1 MFGIVRRNKKVVRDR
16 TVYMEVYG
24 DNKVM
29 YRVVVGK
36 INSYGDEVCTYG
48 IEAEDRRSGGS
59 NSGFFAEYRGRCR
72 LCGDAYKRQGKSASD
87 IFKGSELSL
96 CFHMNKKFSIL
107 V

>member
-48 IEAEDRRSGGS
+48 IEAEDRRSGEKEVIQDFS
-59 NSGFFAEYRGRCR
+59 RNIEDAVDFAEMLINGRVSPR
-72 LCGDAYKRQGKSASD
+72 QIYSKDLNYLCV
-87 IFKGSELSL
+87 
-96 CFHMNKKFSIL
+96 SI
-107 V
+107 